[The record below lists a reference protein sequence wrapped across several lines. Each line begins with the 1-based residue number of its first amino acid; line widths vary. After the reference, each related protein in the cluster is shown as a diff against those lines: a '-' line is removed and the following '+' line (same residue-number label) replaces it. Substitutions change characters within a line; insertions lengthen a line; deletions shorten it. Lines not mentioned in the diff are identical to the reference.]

1 MLQHPE
7 VMAEPLTLKLLTAG
21 RRTGL
26 PHIVELRF
34 VRFQDVFFV
43 FAGDSSS
50 DWVLN
55 ALGGTTRVRVG
66 QSVYPVFV
74 CKANPQEQARTL
86 GQFVKRYG
94 ARIVDN
100 WYARAEFCLK
110 LYPTGPPTQRN
121 AGRGEMDAKL
131 DFESWKSL
139 GNSYF
144 LTVQE
149 AFDSASEEY
158 DFTISHNF
166 INTWIRKRSINELLH
181 LVKPDDV
188 LLEIGCG
195 TGAEAIQISKKVRQ
209 IIATDIS
216 QGMLNLLHQKISAKK
231 LESIVPVQARA
242 ASISSIAPLF
252 DGGKVR
258 IAYSF
263 NGALNLEPD
272 IQKFPLE
279 LSKVVERGGYFV
291 CSVRN
296 ILCLSESIAHA
307 AVLQIDKIAP
317 RRKQPTMV
325 SVGGIDIPA
334 FYYSTKFMARLFGPY
349 FKLKKLVGLPAF
361 LPPAYLNDYCI
372 RFKPLTSLLEKLET
386 VLAERF
392 PFNRLSDQTLFVFQR
407 R

>member
-1 MLQHPE
+1 MMQRPE
-7 VMAEPLTLKLLTAG
+7 IIAEPLTLKLLTAG
-21 RRTGL
+21 RHTGL

-34 VRFQDVFFV
+34 VRFEEAFFV
-43 FAGDSSS
+43 FAGNRSS

-55 ALGGTTRVRVG
+55 ALARAPKVRVG
-66 QSVYPVFV
+66 QSVYPVFG
-74 CKANPQEQARTL
+74 CMATPQEQARAL
-86 GQFVKRYG
+86 QRFVRRYG
-94 ARIVDN
+94 ARIVVN
-100 WYARAEFCLK
+100 WYRRAEICLK
-110 LYPTGPPTQRN
+110 LYPTGPATQRN
-121 AGRGEMDAKL
+121 DMRGELDAKL

-139 GNSYF
+139 GNGYF
-144 LTVQE
+144 STVQK

-181 LVKPDDV
+181 LVRPNDV

-195 TGAEAIQISKKVRQ
+195 TGAEAIQISKRVRQ

-216 QGMLNLLHQKISAKK
+216 QGMLNLLRQKISAKK
-231 LESIVPVQARA
+231 LENIVPVQTRA
-242 ASISSIAPLF
+242 AGISSITSLF
-252 DGGKVR
+252 DGDKVR

-272 IQKFPLE
+272 IEKFPEE
-279 LSKVVERGGYFV
+279 LSKVVEREGYFV

-296 ILCLSESIAHA
+296 ILCLSETIAHA
-307 AVLQIDKIAP
+307 AVLQLDKIAP

-334 FYYSTKFMARLFGPY
+334 FYYSTRFMSKLFEPY
-349 FKLKKLVGLPAF
+349 FKVKRLVGLPAF

-372 RFKPLTSLLEKLET
+372 LFRPVTSLLEKLET
-386 VLAERF
+386 VLSDRF

>member
-1 MLQHPE
+1 MMQHPE
-7 VMAEPLTLKLLTAG
+7 VIAEPLTLKLLTAG

-34 VRFQDVFFV
+34 VRFEEAFFV
-43 FAGDSSS
+43 FAGDRSS

-55 ALGGTTRVRVG
+55 ALGGGSRVRLG
-66 QSVYPVFV
+66 QSVYPVSV
-74 CKANPQEQARTL
+74 CKATAQEEARTL
-86 GQFVKRYG
+86 RLFVKRYG
-94 ARIVDN
+94 ARIVDG
-100 WYARAEFCLK
+100 WYTRAELCLK
-110 LYPTGPPTQRN
+110 LYPTGPPIQRN
-121 AGRGEMDAKL
+121 AVRGEIDAKL
-131 DFESWKSL
+131 DFESWKSA
-139 GNSYF
+139 GKSYF
-144 LTVQE
+144 STVEE

-158 DFTISHNF
+158 DFTIGHNF
-166 INTWIRKRSINELLH
+166 INTWIRTRSINELLR

-195 TGAEAIQISKKVRQ
+195 TGAEAVRISRKVRQ

-216 QGMLNLLHQKISAKK
+216 QGMLNLLRQKISAKK
-231 LESIVPVQARA
+231 LESILPVQARA
-242 ASISSIAPLF
+242 ATISSIAPLF

-272 IQKFPLE
+272 IEKFPLE
-279 LSKVVERGGYFV
+279 LSKVVDRGGYFV

-296 ILCLSESIAHA
+296 ILCLSETIAHA
-307 AVLQIDKIAP
+307 AVLQLDKIAP

-334 FYYSTKFMARLFGPY
+334 FYYSTQFMTRLFEPY
-349 FKLKKLVGLPAF
+349 FRLKKLVGLPAF

-372 RFKPLTSLLEKLET
+372 RFMPVASLLERLET
-386 VLAERF
+386 VLADRF

-407 R
+407 L

>member
-1 MLQHPE
+1 MMQRAE
-7 VMAEPLTLKLLTAG
+7 VITDPLTLKLLTAG

-34 VRFQDVFFV
+34 VRSGGAFFV
-43 FAGDSSS
+43 FAGDGSS

-55 ALGGTTRVRVG
+55 ALAAAPRVRVG
-66 QSVYPVFV
+66 QSVYPVSV
-74 CKANPQEQARTL
+74 CKATPEEQSRTL
-86 GQFVKRYG
+86 RRFAERYD
-94 ARIVDN
+94 ARVVDN
-100 WYARAEFCLK
+100 WYVRAELCLK
-110 LYPTGPPTQRN
+110 LEPTGPPTQRS
-121 AGRGEMDAKL
+121 AVRGEMDAKL
-131 DFESWKSL
+131 DFESWKSA

-144 LTVQE
+144 STVQE

-158 DFTISHNF
+158 DFTISRNF
-166 INTWIRKRSINELLH
+166 INTWIRHRSINELLR

-195 TGAEAIQISKKVRQ
+195 TGAEAMKISKRVRQ

-216 QGMLNLLHQKISAKK
+216 QGMLNLLRQKISAKK
-231 LESIVPVQARA
+231 LDSIVPVQARA
-242 ASISSIAPLF
+242 ANISSIAPLF
-252 DGGKVR
+252 DGGRVR

-272 IQKFPLE
+272 IEKFSLE
-279 LSKVVERGGYFV
+279 LSKVVEKGGYFV

-296 ILCLSESIAHA
+296 VLCLSETIAHA
-307 AVLQIDKIAP
+307 AVLQLDKIAP

-334 FYYSTKFMARLFGPY
+334 FYYSTGYMSRLFRPY

-372 RFKPLTSLLEKLET
+372 RFRPVTSLLEKLET
-386 VLAERF
+386 VLSDRF

>member
-1 MLQHPE
+1 MIQHAE
-7 VMAEPLTLKLLTAG
+7 VITEPLTLKLLTTG
-21 RRTGL
+21 RRTAL

-34 VRFQDVFFV
+34 ARSEEAFFV
-43 FAGDSSS
+43 LAGDRAS

-55 ALGGTTRVRVG
+55 AFAGAPRVRVG
-66 QSVYPVFV
+66 QMLYTVIVD
-74 CKANPQEQARTL
+74 KATPQEHARTL
-86 GQFVKRYG
+86 GQFLTRYG
-94 ARIVDN
+94 ARIVDT
-100 WYARAEFCLK
+100 WYARAELCLK
-110 LYPTGPPTQRN
+110 LHPTGPATQRN
-121 AGRGEMDAKL
+121 AVRGEMDATL
-131 DFESWKSL
+131 DFESWKSV

-144 LTVQE
+144 SAVQE

-166 INTWIRKRSINELLH
+166 INTWIRKRSINELLR
-181 LVKPDDV
+181 LAKPDDV

-216 QGMLNLLHQKISAKK
+216 QGMLNLLRQKISAKK
-231 LESIVPVQARA
+231 LESIIPVQARA

-272 IQKFPLE
+272 IEKFPLE
-279 LSKVVERGGYFV
+279 LSKVVDRGGYFV

-296 ILCLSESIAHA
+296 ILCLSETIAHA
-307 AVLQIDKIAP
+307 AVLQLDKIAP

-334 FYYSTKFMARLFGPY
+334 FYYSTKFMSRLFGPY
-349 FKLKKLVGLPAF
+349 FRLKNLVGLPAF

-372 RFKPLTSLLEKLET
+372 RFRPVTSLLEKLET
-386 VLAERF
+386 VLADRF

>member
-1 MLQHPE
+1 MQHPE
-7 VMAEPLTLKLLTAG
+7 VIGEPLTLKLLTAG

-26 PHIVELRF
+26 PHIVELRY
-34 VRFQDVFFV
+34 VRFEEAFFV
-43 FAGDSSS
+43 IAGDNSS

-55 ALGGTTRVRVG
+55 ALAAAPRVRVG
-66 QSVYPVFV
+66 QSVYPIFV
-74 CKANPQEQARTL
+74 CKATPQEQARTL

-100 WYARAEFCLK
+100 WYARAELCLK

-121 AGRGEMDAKL
+121 AVRGEMDAKQ
-131 DFESWKSL
+131 DFESWKSV

-144 LTVQE
+144 STVRK

-181 LVKPDDV
+181 LVRPDDV

-231 LESIVPVQARA
+231 IESIVPVQARA

-272 IQKFPLE
+272 IEKFPQE
-279 LSKVVERGGYFV
+279 LSKVVDRGGYFV

-296 ILCLSESIAHA
+296 ILCLSETIAHA
-307 AVLQIDKIAP
+307 AVLQLDKIAP

-334 FYYSTKFMARLFGPY
+334 FYYSTKFMSRLFGPH

-372 RFKPLTSLLEKLET
+372 RFRPVTSLLEKLET

>member
-1 MLQHPE
+1 MMQQAE
-7 VMAEPLTLKLLTAG
+7 VVTEPLTLKLLTAG

-34 VRFQDVFFV
+34 VRSEEAFFV
-43 FAGDSSS
+43 FAGNRSS

-55 ALGGTTRVRVG
+55 GLAGSPRARIG
-66 QSVYPVFV
+66 QIVYPVSV
-74 CKANPQEQARTL
+74 SKATSLEHTRTL
-86 GQFVKRYG
+86 GRFLTRYG
-94 ARIVDN
+94 PRVVDS
-100 WYARAEFCLK
+100 WYRHAQLCLK
-110 LYPTGPPTQRN
+110 LKPIGPPTLRN
-121 AGRGEMDAKL
+121 AVRGEMDTKL
-131 DFESWKSL
+131 DFESWRSK
-139 GNSYF
+139 GDSYF
-144 LTVQE
+144 STVQE

-166 INTWIRKRSINELLH
+166 INTWIRKRSIRELLQ
-181 LVKPDDV
+181 LVKPEDT

-195 TGAEAIQISKKVRQ
+195 TGAEAIQISKNVRQ

-216 QGMLNLLHQKISAKK
+216 QGMLNILNQKIKANK
-231 LESIVPVQARA
+231 LKNIIPLQARA
-242 ASISSIAPLF
+242 ANISSISSVVH
-252 DGGKVR
+252 GGKVR

-272 IQKFPLE
+272 IDRFPLE
-279 LSKVVERGGYFV
+279 LSRILDSTGYFV

-296 ILCLSESIAHA
+296 IFCLSETIAHA
-307 AVLQIDKIAP
+307 AVLQINKIAP

-334 FYYSTKFMARLFGPY
+334 LYYSTSLMSRLFKPH
-349 FKLKKLVGLPAF
+349 FRLRKLVGLPAF

-372 RFKPLTSLLEKLET
+372 RFRPVTSLLERLER

>member
-1 MLQHPE
+1 MMQHAE
-7 VMAEPLTLKLLTAG
+7 VITEPLTLKLLTAG

-34 VRFQDVFFV
+34 SRSEEAFFV
-43 FAGDSSS
+43 LAGDRAS

-55 ALGGTTRVRVG
+55 SLAGEPRVRIG
-66 QSVYPVFV
+66 ERVYPVSV
-74 CKANPQEQARTL
+74 GKATPQERAQTL
-86 GQFVKRYG
+86 EQFLTRYG
-94 ARIVDN
+94 ARIVDT
-100 WYARAEFCLK
+100 WYARAELCLK
-110 LYPTGPPTQRN
+110 LQPTGPPTHRN
-121 AGRGEMDAKL
+121 ALRGEMDAQL
-131 DFESWKSL
+131 DFKSWKSE
-139 GNSYF
+139 GNNYF
-144 LTVQE
+144 STVQD

-166 INTWIRKRSINELLH
+166 INTWVRKRSIKELLR
-181 LVKPDDV
+181 LAKPDDV

-216 QGMLNLLHQKISAKK
+216 QGMLKLLRQKISARK
-231 LESIVPVQARA
+231 LGTVFPVQARA
-242 ASISSIAPLF
+242 ADISSIAPMF

-272 IQKFPLE
+272 MDKFPLE
-279 LSKVVERGGYFV
+279 LSKIVDRGGYFV

-296 ILCLSESIAHA
+296 IFCLSETIAHA
-307 AVLQIDKIAP
+307 AVFQLDKIAP
-317 RRKQPTMV
+317 RRDQPTMV

-334 FYYSTKFMARLFGPY
+334 FYYSTTFMSRLFKPY
-349 FKLKKLVGLPAF
+349 FRLRKLVGLPAF

-372 RFKPLTSLLEKLET
+372 RFRPVTSLLERLET

>member
-1 MLQHPE
+1 MQHAE
-7 VMAEPLTLKLLTAG
+7 VISEPLTLKLLTAG
-21 RRTGL
+21 RRSGL

-34 VRFQDVFFV
+34 ARSEEAFFV
-43 FAGDSSS
+43 LAGDRAS

-55 ALGGTTRVRVG
+55 ALAGASRVRLA
-66 QSVYPVFV
+66 QMVYSVFV
-74 CKANPQEQARTL
+74 VKGTSREHARTL
-86 GQFVKRYG
+86 EQFRTRYG
-94 ARIVDN
+94 ARIMDN
-100 WYARAEFCLK
+100 WYTQAELCLK
-110 LYPTGPPTQRN
+110 LQPTGPPTPRR
-121 AGRGEMDAKL
+121 ALRGETDAEL
-131 DFESWKSL
+131 DFESWKSG

-144 LTVQE
+144 STVQE

-166 INTWIRKRSINELLH
+166 INTWIRQRSIEELLR
-181 LVKPDDV
+181 LARPNDV

-216 QGMLNLLHQKISAKK
+216 QGMLSLLRQKIRAKK
-231 LESIVPVQARA
+231 LENILPVQARA
-242 ASISSIAPLF
+242 ARISSVASLLE
-252 DGGKVR
+252 GGKVR

-272 IQKFPLE
+272 IDKFPLE
-279 LSKVVERGGYFV
+279 LSEVVEGGGYFV

-296 ILCLSESIAHA
+296 IFCLSETIAHA
-307 AVLQIDKIAP
+307 AVLQLDKIAP
-317 RRKQPTMV
+317 RKKQPTMV

-334 FYYSTKFMARLFGPY
+334 FYHSTRFMSRLFRPY
-349 FKLKKLVGLPAF
+349 FSLRKLVGLPAF
-361 LPPAYLNDYCI
+361 LPPAYLNEYCI
-372 RFKPLTSLLEKLET
+372 RFKPLTSLLERLET

>member
-1 MLQHPE
+1 MMQHTE
-7 VMAEPLTLKLLTAG
+7 VIIEPLTLKLLTAG
-21 RRTGL
+21 RMTGL

-34 VRFQDVFFV
+34 ARSEETFFV
-43 FAGDSSS
+43 LAGDRSS

-55 ALGGTTRVRVG
+55 ALAGASKVRIG
-66 QSVYPVFV
+66 QMVYPVFAD
-74 CKANPQEQARTL
+74 KATPQEHAHTL
-86 GQFVKRYG
+86 RQFLKRYG
-94 ARIVDN
+94 TRIVDN
-100 WYARAEFCLK
+100 WYARAELCLK
-110 LYPTGPPTQRN
+110 LHPTGPPTQRN
-121 AGRGEMDAKL
+121 AVRGEMDAKL
-131 DFESWKSL
+131 DYESWKSE

-144 LTVQE
+144 STIQE

-166 INTWIRKRSINELLH
+166 INTWIRKRSIEELLR
-181 LVKPDDV
+181 LARPDDV

-216 QGMLNLLHQKISAKK
+216 QGMLSLLRQKIRAKK
-231 LESIVPVQARA
+231 LERIIPAQARA
-242 ASISSIAPLF
+242 ANISSVASLLK
-252 DGGKVR
+252 GGKVR

-272 IQKFPLE
+272 IEKIPLE
-279 LSKVVERGGYFV
+279 LSEVVERGGYFV

-296 ILCLSESIAHA
+296 IFCLSETLAHA
-307 AVLQIDKIAP
+307 AVLQLDKIAP

-334 FYYSTKFMARLFGPY
+334 FYYSTTFMSRLFSQY
-349 FKLKKLVGLPAF
+349 FILRKLVGLPAF
-361 LPPAYLNDYCI
+361 LPPAYLNEYCI
-372 RFKPLTSLLEKLET
+372 RFGPVTSLLERLET

>member
-1 MLQHPE
+1 MPQHPE
-7 VMAEPLTLKLLTAG
+7 VIAEPLTLKLLTAG

-34 VRFQDVFFV
+34 ARSEGAFFV
-43 FAGDSSS
+43 LAGDRSS

-55 ALGGTTRVRVG
+55 ALSGLPRVRIG
-66 QSVYPVFV
+66 QIVYPVSV
-74 CKANPQEQARTL
+74 GKATPQEHTRTIR
-86 GQFVKRYG
+86 QFLTRYG
-94 ARIVDN
+94 VQIVDS
-100 WYARAEFCLK
+100 WYRHAQVCLK
-110 LYPTGPPTQRN
+110 LQPIGPPTSRN
-121 AGRGEMDAKL
+121 AVRGEMEAKL
-131 DFESWKSL
+131 DFESWKTKR
-139 GNSYF
+139 NNYF
-144 LTVQE
+144 STVQE

-166 INTWIRKRSINELLH
+166 INTWIRKRSIRELLQ
-181 LVKPDDV
+181 LVKSRDV

-195 TGAEAIQISKKVRQ
+195 TGAEAIQISRNVSQ

-216 QGMLNLLHQKISAKK
+216 QGMLNLLRQKIMAKK
-231 LESIVPVQARA
+231 LENILPVQARA
-242 ASISSIAPLF
+242 ANISSVASLV

-272 IQKFPLE
+272 IDRFPLE
-279 LSKVVERGGYFV
+279 LCRILESAGYFV

-296 ILCLSESIAHA
+296 IFCLSETMAHA

-317 RRKQPTMV
+317 RKKQPTMV

-334 FYYSTKFMARLFGPY
+334 FYYSTSLMSRLFKPY
-349 FKLKKLVGLPAF
+349 FRLRKMVGLPAF

-372 RFKPLTSLLEKLET
+372 RFRPVTSVLERLET
-386 VLAERF
+386 VLAESF

>member
-1 MLQHPE
+1 MMQHHE
-7 VMAEPLTLKLLTAG
+7 VIAEPLTLKLLTAG
-21 RRTGL
+21 RRTSL

-34 VRFQDVFFV
+34 VRFEDAFFV

-55 ALGGTTRVRVG
+55 ALGGAPRVRVG
-66 QSVYPVFV
+66 KSVYPVFV
-74 CKANPQEQARTL
+74 CKATPQEQARSFR
-86 GQFVKRYG
+86 QFVRRYG

-100 WYARAEFCLK
+100 WYARADLCLK

-121 AGRGEMDAKL
+121 AVRGEMDTKL
-131 DFESWKSL
+131 DFESWKSA

-144 LTVQE
+144 STVQE

-166 INTWIRKRSINELLH
+166 INTWIRKRSINELLP

-195 TGAEAIQISKKVRQ
+195 TGAEAIQISKRVRQ

-216 QGMLNLLHQKISAKK
+216 QGMLNLLRRKISAKK

-242 ASISSIAPLF
+242 AKISSIAPLL

-272 IQKFPLE
+272 IEKFPLE
-279 LSKVVERGGYFV
+279 LSKVVDKGGYFV

-296 ILCLSESIAHA
+296 ILCLSETIAHA
-307 AVLQIDKIAP
+307 AVFQLDKIAP

-325 SVGGIDIPA
+325 SVGGIDVPA
-334 FYYSTKFMARLFGPY
+334 FYYSTKFMSRLFGPY

-372 RFKPLTSLLEKLET
+372 RFRPVTSLLEKLET
-386 VLAERF
+386 VLADRF

>member
-1 MLQHPE
+1 MMQYAE
-7 VMAEPLTLKLLTAG
+7 VITEPRTLKLLTRG
-21 RRTGL
+21 RHTGL

-34 VRFQDVFFV
+34 TRSEETFFV
-43 FAGDSSS
+43 LAGDGSS

-55 ALGGTTRVRVG
+55 ALAGSPRVRIG
-66 QSVYPVFV
+66 QMVYTVSVS
-74 CKANPQEQARTL
+74 KATPHEHTRTI
-86 GQFVKRYG
+86 GQFLTRYG
-94 ARIVDN
+94 AQIVDN
-100 WYARAEFCLK
+100 WYRHAQVCLK
-110 LYPTGPPTQRN
+110 LQPIGPPTLRN
-121 AGRGEMDAKL
+121 AARGEMDAQL
-131 DFESWKSL
+131 DFESWKTK
-139 GNSYF
+139 GNNYF
-144 LTVQE
+144 STVQE

-166 INTWIRKRSINELLH
+166 INTWIRKRSVREILQ
-181 LVKPDDV
+181 LVKPSDT

-195 TGAEAIQISKKVRQ
+195 TGAEAIQISRNVRQ

-216 QGMLNLLHQKISAKK
+216 PGMLNLLRQKINAKK
-231 LESIVPVQARA
+231 LENILPVQARA
-242 ASISSIAPLF
+242 ANISTIAPLV
-252 DGGKVR
+252 DGNKVR

-272 IQKFPLE
+272 IDRFPLE
-279 LSKVVERGGYFV
+279 LSRILDSAGYFV

-296 ILCLSESIAHA
+296 IFCLSETLAHA
-307 AVLQIDKIAP
+307 AVLQMDKIAP

-334 FYYSTKFMARLFGPY
+334 FYYSTSFMSRLFKPQ
-349 FKLKKLVGLPAF
+349 FRLRKLVGLPAF

-372 RFKPLTSLLEKLET
+372 RFRPVTSVLEGLET
-386 VLAERF
+386 ILAKRF

>member
-1 MLQHPE
+1 MMQHAE
-7 VMAEPLTLKLLTAG
+7 VITDPLKLKLLTAG

-34 VRFQDVFFV
+34 VRSEGAFFV
-43 FAGDSSS
+43 LAGDGSS

-55 ALGGTTRVRVG
+55 ALRGSSRVRVG
-66 QSVYPVFV
+66 QMVYPVIV
-74 CKANPQEQARTL
+74 DKATPREHARTL
-86 GQFVKRYG
+86 GLFVTRYG
-94 ARIVDN
+94 TRTVDN
-100 WYARAEFCLK
+100 WYARAELCLK

-121 AGRGEMDAKL
+121 AFRGEMDAKL
-131 DFESWKSL
+131 DFESWKSV
-139 GNSYF
+139 GNNYF
-144 LTVQE
+144 STVQE

-166 INTWIRKRSINELLH
+166 INTWIRKRSIKELLR

-216 QGMLNLLHQKISAKK
+216 EGMLNLLHQKIRAKK
-231 LESIVPVQARA
+231 LESVFPVRARA
-242 ASISSIAPLF
+242 ARISLIAPLLE
-252 DGGKVR
+252 GGRVR

-272 IQKFPLE
+272 IDAFPQE
-279 LSKVVERGGYFV
+279 LSKVVYGGGYFV

-296 ILCLSESIAHA
+296 TLCLSETIAHA
-307 AVLQIDKIAP
+307 AVLQLDKIAP

-334 FYYSTKFMARLFGPY
+334 FYYSTEFMTRLFRPY
-349 FKLKKLVGLPAF
+349 FKLKKLIGLPAF

-372 RFKPLTSLLEKLET
+372 RFRPVTSLLERLET

>member
-1 MLQHPE
+1 MMQHPE
-7 VMAEPLTLKLLTAG
+7 AIVEPLTLKLLTAG

-34 VRFQDVFFV
+34 VRFEGAFFV

-55 ALGGTTRVRVG
+55 ALGGTPRVRVG
-66 QSVYPVFV
+66 QSVYPILV
-74 CKANPQEQARTL
+74 CKATLQERAQCLR
-86 GQFVKRYG
+86 QFVKRYG
-94 ARIVDN
+94 SRIVDN
-100 WYARAEFCLK
+100 WYARAEFCFRLH
-110 LYPTGPPTQRN
+110 PTGPPIQRN
-121 AGRGEMDAKL
+121 AVRGEMDSKL
-131 DFESWKSL
+131 DFESWKSA

-144 LTVQE
+144 STVQE

-166 INTWIRKRSINELLH
+166 INTWIRKRSINELLP

-216 QGMLNLLHQKISAKK
+216 QGMLNLLRQKISAKK
-231 LESIVPVQARA
+231 LESILPVQARA
-242 ASISSIAPLF
+242 ATISSIAPLF

-272 IQKFPLE
+272 IEKFPLE
-279 LSKVVERGGYFV
+279 LSKIVDRGGYFV

-296 ILCLSESIAHA
+296 ILCLSETIAHA
-307 AVLQIDKIAP
+307 AVLQLDKIAP

-334 FYYSTKFMARLFGPY
+334 FYYSTEFMSRLFGSF

-372 RFKPLTSLLEKLET
+372 RFRPVTSLLEKLET
-386 VLAERF
+386 VLADRF

>member
-1 MLQHPE
+1 MMQHAE
-7 VMAEPLTLKLLTAG
+7 VITEPLTLKLLTTG

-34 VRFQDVFFV
+34 TRSEEAFFV
-43 FAGDSSS
+43 IAGDRAS

-55 ALGGTTRVRVG
+55 ALAGAPRVRVG
-66 QSVYPVFV
+66 QMVYSVFV
-74 CKANPQEQARTL
+74 GKGTPQEHARTL
-86 GQFVKRYG
+86 EQFLTRYG
-94 ARIVDN
+94 TRIVEN
-100 WYARAEFCLK
+100 WYARAELCLK
-110 LYPTGPPTQRN
+110 LQPTGPPTQRN
-121 AGRGEMDAKL
+121 AVRGEMDTKL
-131 DFESWKSL
+131 TFESWKSE

-144 LTVQE
+144 ATVQE

-158 DFTISHNF
+158 DFTISRNF
-166 INTWIRKRSINELLH
+166 INTWIRKRSVRELLR

-195 TGAEAIQISKKVRQ
+195 TGAEAIQISKNVRQ

-216 QGMLNLLHQKISAKK
+216 PGMLNLLRQKISAKK

-242 ASISSIAPLF
+242 AKISSIAPLF
-252 DGGKVR
+252 ERGKVR

-272 IQKFPLE
+272 IEKVPLE
-279 LSKVVERGGYFV
+279 LSKIVERGGYFV

-296 ILCLSESIAHA
+296 MFCLSETIAHA

-334 FYYSTKFMARLFGPY
+334 FYYSTNLMSRLFKRY
-349 FKLKKLVGLPAF
+349 FRLRKLVGLPAF

-372 RFKPLTSLLEKLET
+372 RFRPVTSLLEKFET

-392 PFNRLSDQTLFVFQR
+392 PFNRLSDQTLFVFERQ
-407 R
+407 